1 MAPIDADFDRLVA
14 IVSQL
19 RAPTGCPWDREQ
31 TFESLTHFVLEEAYE
46 VVDAIERGDLDAL
59 REEIGDHIFEGVLL
73 AQIAAE
79 RGLFT
84 VGDAVRTAADKLVRR
99 HPHVFKEDGTVH
111 DADSRLRAPSAEA
124 ALQRWNT
131 LKAQER
137 AGSGTAHTVLGG
149 LPASLPALLRAFKIG
164 RRVAEAGFD
173 WDRSEQVVDKIQEEV
188 DELREVVS
196 SDRPVDRE
204 RAEEEMGDLLFSIAN
219 LSRKLGIEPEAALR
233 KANDKFTKRFVA
245 MEAAVTQSG
254 RVMNNM
260 TLEEL
265 EQQWQR
271 VKHPQSGTTK
281 VTKDTK
287 GVTERIDETRR

>member
-1 MAPIDADFDRLVA
+1 MPTSEAEFARLIA
-14 IVSQL
+14 IVAQL

-84 VGDAVRTAADKLVRR
+84 AGDAVGTAADKLVRR
-99 HPHVFKEDGTVH
+99 HPHVFKENGTVH
-111 DADSRLRAPSAEA
+111 DADSRLRAPSADA

-137 AGSGTAHTVLGG
+137 AGTGSAHTVLGG
-149 LPASLPALLRAFKIG
+149 LPASLPALLRAFKLG
-164 RRVAEAGFD
+164 RRVAAVGFD
-173 WDRSEQVVDKIQEEV
+173 WDKSEQFVDKTPEEV
-188 DELREVVS
+188 DELREVIGG
-196 SDRPVDRE
+196 DRPVDRE

-233 KANDKFTKRFVA
+233 KANDKFMKRFGA
-245 MEAAVTQSG
+245 MEASVERSG
-254 RVMNNM
+254 REMKEM
-260 TLEEL
+260 TLDEL
-265 EQQWQR
+265 DDEWQR
-271 VKHPQSGTTK
+271 AKSTQRA
-281 VTKDTK
+281 D
-287 GVTERIDETRR
+287 